1 MTMTATRSLHTPSQH
16 AGSRVTARRIAGLVL
31 ALGSFGMLAA
41 ASLARADAISDGVA
55 HAKKA
60 IDAHRAKPQFVA
72 PGAAFDAKK
81 CASGK
86 KFLSMPNSSAN
97 PFLKGIIKREIA
109 VGAELGLTVQEW
121 QNQGQPSQWAQG
133 VEYAVRNGF
142 TAIDFISGIDP
153 KTLEP
158 QLRAAKQAGVKVMTS
173 HFYDPSQPVN
183 PLVNAALPVSFNTIG
198 KLLADWAI
206 QRTGGNAQ
214 LLVIKSS
221 EVPPTEPLMRG
232 LREELAQ
239 YCPKCRI
246 VNEINVGVT
255 EWATK
260 IQPSVQSGLLANP
273 AVNFV
278 IPIYDSMSQFVVPAI
293 NLTGRRGKVR
303 IATFNG
309 TPFVLDYVRNGD
321 VDMDIG
327 ESLDWIARA
336 TVDGYLRALCGL
348 PVPKEIG
355 VPFYIFDAGN
365 VKDAGV
371 PAQFDQGYGSD
382 YALGYR
388 RLWGLVK

>member
-1 MTMTATRSLHTPSQH
+1 MTT
-16 AGSRVTARRIAGLVL
+16 
-31 ALGSFGMLAA
+31 LAA
-41 ASLARADAISDGVA
+41 ALACPSARSATTGRSLLFALTLWASAGAAFADATSEGVA
-55 HAKKA
+55 YAKKA
-60 IDAHRAKPQFVA
+60 IDVHRAKPLFVA
-72 PGAAFDAKK
+72 PGAAFDARK
-81 CASGK
+81 CAAGK

-133 VEYAVRNGF
+133 VEFAVRNGF
-142 TAIDFISGIDP
+142 SAIDFISGIDP

-158 QLRAAKQAGVKVMTS
+158 QLRAARTAGVKVMTS

-183 PLVNAALPVSFNTIG
+183 PLVTASLPVSFNTIG

-206 QRTGGNAQ
+206 LRSNGAAQ

-232 LREELAQ
+232 LRDELAQ
-239 YCPKCRI
+239 HCPNCKI

-260 IQPSVQSGLLANP
+260 IQPSIQAGLLANP

-293 NLTGRRGKVR
+293 NITGRRGKVR
-303 IATFNG
+303 VATFNG

-348 PVPKEIG
+348 PVPREIG
-355 VPFYIFDAGN
+355 VPFYIFDAAN
-365 VKDAGV
+365 VKEAGV
-371 PAQFDQGYGSD
+371 PAQFDQGYGD
-382 YALGYR
+382 AYAQGYR
-388 RLWGLVK
+388 RLWGLAK

>member
-1 MTMTATRSLHTPSQH
+1 MITPLMNSSPLSRTRSMA
-16 AGSRVTARRIAGLVL
+16 AGWRISARLAKRLAQLSLCFAAGVVL
-31 ALGSFGMLAA
+31 AD
-41 ASLARADAISDGVA
+41 ASSDGVA
-55 HAKKA
+55 YAKKA
-60 IDAHRAKPQFVA
+60 LDAHRVKPVFVA
-72 PGAAFDAKK
+72 PGATFNARK
-81 CASGK
+81 CAVGK

-133 VEYAVRNGF
+133 VEFAVRNGF
-142 TAIDFISGIDP
+142 SAIDFISGIDP

-158 QLRAAKQAGVKVMTS
+158 QLRAARTAGVKVMTS

-183 PLVNAALPVSFNTIG
+183 PLVTASLPVSFNTIG
-198 KLLADWAI
+198 KLVADWAI
-206 QRTGGNAQ
+206 QRTGGAAQ
-214 LLVIKSS
+214 ILVIKSS

-232 LREELAQ
+232 LRDELAQ
-239 YCPKCRI
+239 HCPRCKI
-246 VNEINVGVT
+246 INEINVGVT

-293 NLTGRRGKVR
+293 NITGRRGKVR

-348 PVPKEIG
+348 PVPREIG

-365 VKDAGV
+365 VKEAGV

-382 YALGYR
+382 YAQGYR
-388 RLWGLVK
+388 RLWGLAQ

>member
-1 MTMTATRSLHTPSQH
+1 MTT
-16 AGSRVTARRIAGLVL
+16 
-31 ALGSFGMLAA
+31 LAA
-41 ASLARADAISDGVA
+41 ALACPSARSATTGRSLLFALTLWASAGAAFADATSEGVA
-55 HAKKA
+55 YAKKA
-60 IDAHRAKPQFVA
+60 IDVHRAKPLFVA
-72 PGAAFDAKK
+72 PGAPFDARK
-81 CASGK
+81 CAAGK

-133 VEYAVRNGF
+133 VEFAVRNGF
-142 TAIDFISGIDP
+142 SAIDFISGIDP

-158 QLRAAKQAGVKVMTS
+158 QLRAARTAGVKVMTS

-183 PLVNAALPVSFNTIG
+183 PLVTASLPVSFNTIG

-206 QRTGGNAQ
+206 LRSNGAAQ

-232 LREELAQ
+232 LRDELAQ
-239 YCPKCRI
+239 HCPNCKI

-260 IQPSVQSGLLANP
+260 IQPSIQAGLLANP

-293 NLTGRRGKVR
+293 NITGRRGKVR
-303 IATFNG
+303 VATFNG

-348 PVPKEIG
+348 PVPREIG
-355 VPFYIFDAGN
+355 VPFYIFDAAN
-365 VKDAGV
+365 VKEAGV
-371 PAQFDQGYGSD
+371 PAQFDQGYGD
-382 YALGYR
+382 AYAQGYR
-388 RLWGLVK
+388 RLWGLAK